1 LFGNGFNCAQSVF
14 AAFSPESGIP
24 EEESLRIATP
34 FGGGLGRQQLVC
46 GAVTGALMALG
57 AEKGKGTHDPETKK
71 QEVYL
76 LTRKFCEEFVK
87 RHRSL
92 NCRDL
97 LDGLS
102 MLDQKPVA
110 GGMWKKPRR
119 FWRNSSAG
127 RKPPDKALS
136 DTRLFQIGIPVQSR
150 TVY

>member
-1 LFGNGFNCAQSVF
+1 MKKSEKAKALFGNGFNCAQSVF

-97 LDGLS
+97 LNGLS
-102 MLDQKPVA
+102 MLDQEEN
-110 GGMWKKPRR
+110 RR
-119 FWRNSSAG
+119 IKELG
-127 RKPPDKALS
+127 LS
-136 DTRLFQIGIPVQSR
+136 ETRCRRYVEEATEILEELLRREETS
-150 TVY
+150 